1 MTQER
6 KTLVRPAAAEL
17 LGRPLSPRSLIGSL
31 LLGMRPPRMSGARLV
46 EWCGLFG
53 VAPGTARVALSR
65 MLDRQEL
72 VASNGVYELAGRIRR
87 RLPAQDWSLAP
98 EPAEWDGTWL
108 LGVVE
113 AGARSPSERAALRDA
128 GRQLRMVEV
137 REGVLTRPQNLPR
150 AAAPGEAWTQADA
163 QCTWWTARPDAE
175 GAAFA
180 AGLFEKD
187 AWAERAA
194 MFVGHLDGSIA
205 NVRTGAG
212 PAIADAFVVGAAA
225 LAHVRADPLLPAELC
240 GPDWPGDALR
250 VAYRNFQRA
259 FSDAVREWF
268 RNR

>member
-1 MTQER
+1 MSLHGLLSVTIGVPNVEE
-6 KTLVRPAAAEL
+6 TAAYYAEFGL
-17 LGRPLSPRSLIGSL
+17 TP
-31 LLGMRPPRMSGARLV
+31 GA
-46 EWCGLFG
+46 
-53 VAPGTARVALSR
+53 
-65 MLDRQEL
+65 
-72 VASNGVYELAGRIRR
+72 
-87 RLPAQDWSLAP
+87 
-98 EPAEWDGTWL
+98 DGWFST
-108 LGVVE
+108 V
-113 AGARSPSERAALRDA
+113 DA

-137 REGVLTRPQNLPR
+137 REGVWTRPQNLPR